1 MPLPVLAAGAA
12 GSIVASIAVTI
23 VAYLAEAAKG
33 IVGRVLIALGVG
45 VVTSTGLTAVMNSL
59 LAAGSVSTIGN
70 AQVVAAMNGVGMTW
84 FLSTIYAA
92 ITARMTLKGLT
103 SDSVS
108 FWVMRKRLPGA

>member
-1 MPLPVLAAGAA
+1 MALPFAFAGIGSLAASVG
-12 GSIVASIAVTI
+12 VAV

-59 LAAGSVSTIGN
+59 LAMGSVSTIGN
-70 AQVVAAMNGVGMTW
+70 AQVASAMSGVGMTW

-92 ITARMTLKGLT
+92 LTARMTLKGLT

-108 FWVMRKRLPGA
+108 FWVMRRRLPGA